1 VIGTGLRSR
10 GDLVHAFARA
20 RHSRLHDRG
29 RAEEDKGD
37 QSAKQLPEEA
47 TDHEWELGCS
57 YIFSSRSIH
66 CDSAA

>member
-1 VIGTGLRSR
+1 
-10 GDLVHAFARA
+10 
-20 RHSRLHDRG
+20 LHDRG